1 MAAAAPKPLPRHTR
15 AAGAFA
21 TTSLKVVLGLS
32 GAFTVFTGLN
42 RAFGGIRTLGWQGT
56 TDFLQVVSEHAY
68 LIQDNHTRFL
78 GGVWTG
84 VGLLLMLSPLNLKA
98 FRPALNLVFA
108 IIFLGGLARF
118 TAMRPDIVFGP
129 DIVGSLIAE
138 RVTATLRRLTSA
150 ADTVRSTGRFD
161 VNVSATGNDEVS
173 RLSVAFG
180 SMLESLDRSRAEQRR
195 LVEDAGHELRTPL
208 TSVRTNLDVLRR
220 R

>member
-1 MAAAAPKPLPRHTR
+1 MSAIQATAFARLHHTPERTMAAAAPKPQPRHAR
-15 AAGAFA
+15 AVDAFA

-98 FRPALNLVFA
+98 FRPSLNLVFA

-118 TAMRPDIVFGP
+118 TAMRPDMVFGP

-138 RVTATLRRLTSA
+138 LVGMPLLWLW
-150 ADTVRSTGRFD
+150 
-161 VNVSATGNDEVS
+161 VSKAVPAS
-173 RLSVAFG
+173 
-180 SMLESLDRSRAEQRR
+180 DR
-195 LVEDAGHELRTPL
+195 
-208 TSVRTNLDVLRR
+208 
-220 R
+220 

>member
-1 MAAAAPKPLPRHTR
+1 VFVFETLGIVEEIEPEEIEPMSATQTTAFAMLPHTPERAMAAAAPKPLPRHTR
-15 AAGAFA
+15 ATGAFA

-138 RVTATLRRLTSA
+138 LVGMPLLWLW
-150 ADTVRSTGRFD
+150 
-161 VNVSATGNDEVS
+161 VSKAVQASD
-173 RLSVAFG
+173 
-180 SMLESLDRSRAEQRR
+180 
-195 LVEDAGHELRTPL
+195 H
-208 TSVRTNLDVLRR
+208 
-220 R
+220 